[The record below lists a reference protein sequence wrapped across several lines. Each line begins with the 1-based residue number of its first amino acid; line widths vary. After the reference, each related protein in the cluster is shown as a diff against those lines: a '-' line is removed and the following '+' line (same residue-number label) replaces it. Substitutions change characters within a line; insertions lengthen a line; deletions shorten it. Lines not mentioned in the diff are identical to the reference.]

1 MARPPSRS
9 FWLGRAGTL
18 PGPWQ
23 QAAAAAGTPKPWPAP
38 APCGARRRGWREWEQ
53 PPLPADGCPA
63 QSGRLCAPVA
73 PGALLSRCAGS
84 GWPTTPKFEPHAMG
98 RPLPAQ
104 RCSSAFIPETNARR
118 QGPRSV
124 HEPRPWPHCPHHGAT
139 SLERKGSRLPEK
151 QHPQG
156 SLSQKGTQKN
166 FKDFLSGFYALSG
179 SNNFPN
185 CTNTCYVLNVPRAS
199 PRGQKCALSASR
211 RPFGDS
217 EGQVPPWP
225 STRSRLLGHLGPFS
239 PLGHSSTCLQPLPV
253 CDTVCT
259 PT

>member
-1 MARPPSRS
+1 M
-9 FWLGRAGTL
+9 
-18 PGPWQ
+18 
-23 QAAAAAGTPKPWPAP
+23 
-38 APCGARRRGWREWEQ
+38 
-53 PPLPADGCPA
+53 
-63 QSGRLCAPVA
+63 
-73 PGALLSRCAGS
+73 
-84 GWPTTPKFEPHAMG
+84 
-98 RPLPAQ
+98 
-104 RCSSAFIPETNARR
+104 
-118 QGPRSV
+118 
-124 HEPRPWPHCPHHGAT
+124 HEPRPRPHCPHHGAT

-166 FKDFLSGFYALSG
+166 FKDFLSGFYALTG

-185 CTNTCYVLNVPRAS
+185 CTNTCYVLNVPGAS

-239 PLGHSSTCLQPLPV
+239 PLGHSSTYLQPLPV